1 MNTEIVKVNPAEY
14 GVEETKAAQIAEQ
27 FKPMLD
33 KMVELE
39 AEYNQIIVLPIEK
52 ETCAKAKELRNKYVK
67 IRTGTDKIHK
77 EQKAFYLAAG
87 RYIDGWKNAQLFAS
101 QGIEKK
107 LEDIEKHYENIEK
120 EKMIA
125 LKNERFEILKSVC
138 DNPELYTPE
147 LMLQEAFDNLVNGL
161 KLAKQAKIE
170 SELKAEAERIERE
183 RKDAIGVERR
193 NKIVHLAGLIKDFQ
207 FVNFSEMTDEKFNE
221 MFSEAEQRAERIAE
235 QNQRQSE
242 ENERL
247 KKEAEEREA
256 AIAKERA
263 EAEATLA
270 EERRLNTER
279 EAKEKAEREEQARI
293 EREAAEVAAK
303 KEREEA
309 AAKLAAEQAEKQRL
323 ENELKAK
330 QQAEQE
336 AKDKAAAEEEA
347 KLSMGDAAKYQ
358 ELINDLEALKSKH
371 TFKSAKFK
379 KAHAQVVELLDK
391 TINFAVSKQ

>member
-161 KLAKQAKIE
+161 NLAKQAKIE
-170 SELKAEAERIERE
+170 AEQKAEAERIERE
-183 RKDAIGVERR
+183 RLEQEER
-193 NKIVHLAGLIKDFQ
+193 
-207 FVNFSEMTDEKFNE
+207 EK
-221 MFSEAEQRAERIAE
+221 QRI
-235 QNQRQSE
+235 

-256 AIAKERA
+256 AIKAEREAA
-263 EAEATLA
+263 EKALA
-270 EERRLNTER
+270 EERRLNAER
-279 EAKEKAEREEQARI
+279 EANEKAEREEQARI
-293 EREAAEVAAK
+293 EREAAEAAAK